1 MAKRV
6 TTIKCRIQDDFVDF
20 SFNIDQLLRIYN
32 LYIYILQIL
41 LDNGEIQIFDKLA
54 PYLSL

>member
-20 SFNIDQLLRIYN
+20 SI
-32 LYIYILQIL
+32 YIYIYIYIEKSTKSSCIL
-41 LDNGEIQIFDKLA
+41 HFIVVTRFAI
-54 PYLSL
+54 